1 MPYVV
6 LELTLGLELSKND
19 AYSVTFRIAS
29 STVREIVKEIRYY
42 YLLHRFRNLRA
53 SLAT

>member
-6 LELTLGLELSKND
+6 LELTLGLEFSKNV

-29 STVREIVKEIRYY
+29 SIVREIVKEIRHYY
-42 YLLHRFRNLRA
+42 IELEISGQA
-53 SLAT
+53 